1 MMYLKHAFEADSIG
15 ELVINI
21 LEGNFNLNIN
31 AGFSEGVIDLVK
43 SILVIDANKRPSVDE
58 ILKSKTLEKYITIN
72 LIRLCEKLP
81 KSVFEEVINKNK
93 NENKKA
99 KEKNKKNLLNK

>member
-31 AGFSEGVIDLVK
+31 AGFSDDVINLVK
-43 SILVIDANKRPSVDE
+43 SILIIDANKRPSVDD
-58 ILKSKTLEKYITIN
+58 ILKNKILDKYIMVN
-72 LIRLCEKLP
+72 VIRLCEKLP
-81 KSVFEEVINKNK
+81 KNVFKELFNKDKNKNK
-93 NENKKA
+93 KD
-99 KEKNKKNLLNK
+99 KEKKNNRIKK

>member
-1 MMYLKHAFEADSIG
+1 MAKSSFD
-15 ELVINI
+15 VNI

-72 LIRLCEKLP
+72 LIRLCEKLH
-81 KSVFEEVINKNK
+81 KSVFEEVINKNIQGRSNWVK
-93 NENKKA
+93 N
-99 KEKNKKNLLNK
+99 